1 MSENLTLYASNRLRT
16 SRKNFFAPT
25 ARAFLRAASKSFAR
39 QSLQPCSK
47 TPSTRGL
54 AYLLLADIGHKR
66 NDLIALLDEPCK
78 DARGVCERKCRI
90 AAKVGRSVLI
100 IPRDRGAC
108 STHRVHQSTRAA
120 HGPSTRTFSSPKA
133 GEAGSTDE
141 GRKRS
146 GEEGWRMT
154 RSREPGFGCG

>member
-1 MSENLTLYASNRLRT
+1 MIECLTIYASNCLRT

-47 TPSTRGL
+47 TPSTRRL
-54 AYLLLADIGHKR
+54 AYLLLADISHKR
-66 NDLIALLDEPCK
+66 NDLIALLDEPCQ
-78 DARGVCERKCRI
+78 DARGICERKCRI

-108 STHRVHQSTRAA
+108 STHRVHPSTRAA
-120 HGPSTRTFSSPKA
+120 HGPSTRTFSQKV

-146 GEEGWRMT
+146 GGEGWKDDSVARA
-154 RSREPGFGCG
+154 RL